1 LADPDLSYTFT
12 CPSCAGSFSILLERI
27 PPVQARFR
35 CPLCKQPMD
44 FPSREEARIYARL
57 QTQTPAAAPA
67 RAPAAAVAA
76 APPARQPHP
85 AMYSDMSPE
94 PAAVRENAA
103 ATLTADEPSATDNLR
118 FRVDK
123 PGWETDV
130 FDRRAMRNLIRS
142 GEVGE
147 NDRVRVDDAEPVP
160 AVGISFLKGLFG
172 LRKNARVNPPT
183 CCRTHTDRVAHFK
196 CRDNVRP
203 LCEECAPEK
212 KFGQTI
218 IRVCGHCGGTATE
231 LVAPDLS

>member
-1 LADPDLSYTFT
+1 MADPDLSYTFT

-57 QTQTPAAAPA
+57 QTQTAAGSPKAAAAAAP
-67 RAPAAAVAA
+67 V
-76 APPARQPHP
+76 RQPHP
-85 AMYSDMSPE
+85 ATYQNTAPE
-94 PAAVRENAA
+94 PAAVREGGAA
-103 ATLTADEPSATDNLR
+103 LLMAEEPSGTENIR

-160 AVGISFLKGLFG
+160 AGGISFLKGLFG

-196 CRDNVRP
+196 CRDSVRP

>member
-1 LADPDLSYTFT
+1 LADSDLSYTFT

-57 QTQTPAAAPA
+57 QPQGTAAPAPEMAAAPA
-67 RAPAAAVAA
+67 PGGASYPSAT
-76 APPARQPHP
+76 PP
-85 AMYSDMSPE
+85 
-94 PAAVRENAA
+94 PAAVRENTPA
-103 ATLTADEPSATDNLR
+103 LIVPEDVGSMDNLR

-142 GEVGE
+142 GEVQE
-147 NDRVRVDDAEPVP
+147 NDRVRVDDAEPVV
-160 AVGISFLKGLFG
+160 AGSISFIKGLFG

-183 CCRTHTDRVAHFK
+183 CCRTHTERVAHFK
-196 CRDNVRP
+196 CRDSVRP

-231 LVAPDLS
+231 MVAPELS

>member
-1 LADPDLSYTFT
+1 LADSDLSYTFT

-57 QTQTPAAAPA
+57 RAEGASTPDPPAPA
-67 RAPAAAVAA
+67 RVAA
-76 APPARQPHP
+76 AAAPARQPHP
-85 AMYSDMSPE
+85 AMYQDMSPE
-94 PAAVRENAA
+94 PAAVRENAPA
-103 ATLTADEPSATDNLR
+103 FLSSDEPQATDNLR

-172 LRKNARVNPPT
+172 LRKNSRVNPPT

-196 CRDNVRP
+196 CRDTVRP

-212 KFGQTI
+212 KFGQTV

-231 LVAPDLS
+231 MVAPDIS

>member
-1 LADPDLSYTFT
+1 
-12 CPSCAGSFSILLERI
+12 
-27 PPVQARFR
+27 
-35 CPLCKQPMD
+35 MD

-57 QTQTPAAAPA
+57 QPQGAAAPA
-67 RAPAAAVAA
+67 PAMAA
-76 APPARQPHP
+76 APSPAGASYPSATP
-85 AMYSDMSPE
+85 P

-103 ATLTADEPSATDNLR
+103 ALVAPEEAASTDNLR

-130 FDRRAMRNLIRS
+130 YDRRAMRNLIRS
-142 GEVGE
+142 GEVQE
-147 NDRVRVDDAEPVP
+147 NDRVRVDDAEPVI
-160 AVGISFLKGLFG
+160 AGSISFIKGLFG

-183 CCRTHTDRVAHFK
+183 CCRTHTERVAHFK
-196 CRDNVRP
+196 CRDSVRP

-231 LVAPDLS
+231 LVAPELS

>member
-1 LADPDLSYTFT
+1 LADSDLSYTFT
-12 CPSCAGSFSILLERI
+12 CPSCGGSFSILLERI

-57 QTQTPAAAPA
+57 QPQGEAPAPAPAMAAAAEPARPSPPPGAPYPGSTPA
-67 RAPAAAVAA
+67 
-76 APPARQPHP
+76 
-85 AMYSDMSPE
+85 
-94 PAAVRENAA
+94 PAAVRENPAPLLMPDD
-103 ATLTADEPSATDNLR
+103 TSATDNLR

-130 FDRRAMRNLIRS
+130 FDRRAMRNLIRA
-142 GEVGE
+142 GEVTE
-147 NDRVRVDDAEPVP
+147 NDRVRVDDAEPVV
-160 AVGISFLKGLFG
+160 AGGISFLKGLFG

-183 CCRTHTDRVAHFK
+183 CCRTHTERVAHFK
-196 CRDNVRP
+196 CRDSVRP

-212 KFGQTI
+212 KFGQTV